1 MEKRVYNVKV
11 VIALPNRIRSNE
23 QPTQIKEWLRLAE
36 LASHANLYYFYLR
49 GLRART
55 PARRTGDVADKPSLE
70 TEP

>member
-1 MEKRVYNVKV
+1 MRLF
-11 VIALPNRIRSNE
+11 IALPNRRRSNV
-23 QPTQIKEWLRLAE
+23 QPTQINEWLRLAE

-55 PARRTGDVADKPSLE
+55 PAHRAGDFTDKPSLV